1 MDTRSKVGFAASVG
15 ALLVLYFVSGSPIS
29 LYSMWQVELGM
40 SNSEMAMISMWY
52 LLGTVIPLLFLPR
65 ISNHLGRR
73 PVTVT
78 VLLISISGALTFAMV
93 DSPDMIMA
101 GRFMQGLVSGFGSS
115 TVSAYVVDLSAGLP
129 RWVAPAITSSAP
141 TIGLAMGAFVSGGL
155 VGYGVVT
162 PSGYFQAAVVLILAI
177 VAMVLFAR
185 ETMPRSPGLLHSL
198 RPQMGIPEGCGRL
211 FMASCTIFVGTW
223 VLGGFSQS
231 FSATMVHD
239 YLGHNDAFLS
249 AVVLT
254 SLLIPIMF
262 GSIVAKRF
270 DVRTGQR
277 FGMGVFTICAVMMYV
292 AVACLGSLP
301 LYCLF
306 AVVAG
311 FAHGIAFTSSVTE
324 LISHASKAQR
334 AGTFSTIYLV
344 SYGGP
349 AMFNLV
355 IGMVPGEHS
364 LEVMMSWFIVMI
376 VVMFA
381 SLLVLTAKRYELPP
395 CPTIEL
401 D

>member
-1 MDTRSKVGFAASVG
+1 
-15 ALLVLYFVSGSPIS
+15 
-29 LYSMWQVELGM
+29 MWQVELGM

-73 PVTVT
+73 PVTVM

-115 TVSAYVVDLSAGLP
+115 TVSAYVVDLSVGLP

-155 VGYGVVT
+155 VGYGVMT
-162 PSGYFQAAVVLILAI
+162 SSGYFYAAVVLILIIA
-177 VAMVLFAR
+177 VMVLFAR
-185 ETMPRSPGLLHSL
+185 ETMPRSPGLLRSL
-198 RPQMGIPEGCGRL
+198 IPQMGVPEGCGRL
-211 FMASCTIFVGTW
+211 FIASCTIFMGTW

-231 FSATMVHD
+231 FSAVMVHD

-262 GSIVAKRF
+262 GSIAAKRF

-277 FGMGVFTICAVMMYV
+277 LGMDVFTGCAIMMYISIAYV
-292 AVACLGSLP
+292 DYLP
-301 LYCLF
+301 LYCVFSL
-306 AVVAG
+306 VAG

-324 LISHASKAQR
+324 LISHASKSQR
-334 AGTFSTIYLV
+334 AGTFSTIYLI

-349 AMFNLV
+349 ALFNLV
-355 IGMVPGEHS
+355 IGLIPGDHS
-364 LEVMMSWFIVMI
+364 LETMMSWFVAMI
-376 VVMFA
+376 VAMA
-381 SLLVLTAKRYELPP
+381 ILLLTLTVKPYVLPGAKDVQVAEDTDAAP
-395 CPTIEL
+395 
-401 D
+401 